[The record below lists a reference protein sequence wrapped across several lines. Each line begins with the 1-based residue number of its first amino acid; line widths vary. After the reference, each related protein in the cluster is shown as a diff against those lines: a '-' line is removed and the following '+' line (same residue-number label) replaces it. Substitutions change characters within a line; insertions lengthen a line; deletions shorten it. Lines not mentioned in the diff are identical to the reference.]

1 MLPRRNA
8 RGVSVNRMVD
18 TVKVSVITSQGRRQ
32 RFNQTVD
39 FRLCA
44 TLSLSSSA
52 ASGYDVHTLDELK
65 TRWQICGTRD
75 RRVLIEVS
83 LAPEVILSPCH

>member
-1 MLPRRNA
+1 VRDVVAIVL
-8 RGVSVNRMVD
+8 GG
-18 TVKVSVITSQGRRQ
+18 I
-32 RFNQTVD
+32 
-39 FRLCA
+39 
-44 TLSLSSSA
+44 
-52 ASGYDVHTLDELK
+52 GYDVHTLDELK